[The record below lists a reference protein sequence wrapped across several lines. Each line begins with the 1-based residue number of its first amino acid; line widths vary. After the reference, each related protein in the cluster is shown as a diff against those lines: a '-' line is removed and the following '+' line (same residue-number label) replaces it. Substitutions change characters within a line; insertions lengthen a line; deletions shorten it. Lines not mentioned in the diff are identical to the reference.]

1 MVVNTT
7 IVASEAEL
15 SPLKHT
21 SPGGLWYK
29 ALSDVGY
36 GFGPH
41 FQKQLTVESIT
52 GQRKSRSHVY
62 LAEPPSAWSPQSP
75 YPMHPACIDGCFQTV
90 TPSLW
95 SGDRSAI
102 NAVLVPAVVDNLLI
116 NPVATR
122 PELGVSVTSSEYIGR
137 GRKEESKNYL
147 SNCSVYDP
155 DTGSL
160 LLQLSGLRYHKLDT
174 GERSQSN
181 HVYNRS
187 VWRPDVTFL
196 SQAQLPSLEIEKS
209 TSKLNH
215 VIDLIAHKKPGL
227 KVMEVNLSLSDTSS
241 IWFEVAEKSSR
252 SAYLQYLFISADPNS
267 LISVQA
273 EYEGQRKTAF
283 SLLDMANP
291 DFTPSESGFDLVIIK
306 RPTLSDKIM
315 QSVAKKARSMVSAGG
330 YVMFVEQGL
339 PSADSDS
346 DENDTVVVNGE
357 APLDEAR
364 LRTLMAENSFHN
376 TLKISCD
383 TVKPAYLCMADSAD
397 SADLDPTR
405 NVNIVRLSK
414 GTQITSEAKSALQQ
428 FGWQATEHCHYP
440 YPDLRPKSIVVILDE
455 LSAPLLVTAS
465 EGQWKA
471 IKHLITQGC
480 KILWIT
486 EGSQYIVTKPDN
498 ALVHG
503 FFRTIRA
510 EDPSLSLTTLDVESC
525 KSPVAISAIDQILRV
540 LQNPAPKM
548 QLESEFVERGG
559 IIHVNRILPDDLVN
573 RIKINE
579 SRGAEP
585 ELKSLHDLKTVA
597 MLRAERLGTLDAL
610 QYSEITVAESPVK
623 DNNVE
628 VEIYAAGLNFKDVA
642 VTMGIVPENEHLLG
656 LEGAGIVRRVG
667 QRAGSFKVGDR
678 VAIIRN
684 GTFANRIQVP
694 TERTHLIPDSLT
706 FEEAATIP
714 LVYLTSLYSLSNVA
728 NLRRGQSVLI
738 HSASGGVGISCIQL
752 AQYFGAEIYVTVGT
766 EEKRRFLTETFGIPL
781 ERMFSSRTTKFA
793 SQIMQATQG
802 KGIDVIMN
810 SLTGDLLDESWRICA
825 AGGTMVEIGKKD
837 IIDRNHLSM
846 EPFDRNC
853 SFRPVDFSHKQV
865 TDTLIAR

>member
-7 IVASEAEL
+7 PAASEAEL

-21 SPGGLWYK
+21 SPGSLWYK

-36 GFGPH
+36 GFGPQ

-52 GQRKSRSHVY
+52 GQRKSRSHVS

-116 NPVATR
+116 NPVTRR
-122 PELGVSVTSSEYIGR
+122 PEVGLSVTSSEYTGR
-137 GRKEESKNYL
+137 GREEESKNYL

-160 LLQLSGLRYHKLDT
+160 LLQLNGLRYHKLDT
-174 GERSQSN
+174 GEGSQAT
-181 HVYNRS
+181 HVYNR
-187 VWRPDVTFL
+187 VIWKPDVTFL
-196 SQAQLPSLEIEKS
+196 SQVQLPSLEIEKP

-215 VIDLIAHKKPGL
+215 VIDLVAHKKPGL
-227 KVMEVNLSLSDTSS
+227 KVMEVNLSLNDTSS
-241 IWFEVAEKSSR
+241 IWFEVRDKSSR
-252 SAYLQYLFISADPNS
+252 AAYQQYLFVSADPNS

-273 EYEGQRKTAF
+273 EYEGQRKTEF

-291 DFTPSESGFDLVIIK
+291 ELKPSQSDFDLVIVK
-306 RPTLSDKIM
+306 GPTLSDKII
-315 QSVAKKARSMVSAGG
+315 QSVAEKARSMVSAGG

-339 PSADSDS
+339 PSTDSDS

-357 APLDEAR
+357 APLEEAR
-364 LRTLMAENSFHN
+364 LRTIMGENSFHK

-383 TVKPAYLCMADSAD
+383 TVKSAYLSVADST
-397 SADLDPTR
+397 SSTDLDPI
-405 NVNIVRLSK
+405 NIVRLSK
-414 GTQITSEAKSALQQ
+414 GTQVPSDVKSGLKQH
-428 FGWQATEHCHYP
+428 GWQVTEHCNYP
-440 YPDLRPKSIVVILDE
+440 YPDLRPRSTVVVLDE
-455 LSAPLLVTAS
+455 LSAPLLTTAS
-465 EGQWKA
+465 EDQWKA
-471 IKHLITQGC
+471 IKHLVTQGC
-480 KILWIT
+480 KILWTT
-486 EGSQYIVTKPDN
+486 EGSQYKVTKPNN

-503 FFRTIRA
+503 LFRTIRA

-525 KSPVAISAIDQILRV
+525 KGPVAVSAIDQILNF

-548 QLESEFVERGG
+548 QVENEFVERDG
-559 IIHVNRILPDDLVN
+559 IIHVSRILPDDRVN
-573 RIKINE
+573 QIKTNE
-579 SRGAEP
+579 SQGSEP

-610 QYSEITVAESPVK
+610 QYSEITVAEAPMK

-656 LEGAGIVRRVG
+656 LEGSGIVRRVG
-667 QRAGSFKVGDR
+667 KKAGSYRVGDR
-678 VAIIRN
+678 VAVIRN

-714 LVYLTSLYSLSNVA
+714 LVYLTSLYSLKNIG
-728 NLRRGQSVLI
+728 NLRKGQSVLI
-738 HSASGGVGISCIQL
+738 HSAAGGIGISCIQL
-752 AQYFGAEIYVTVGT
+752 AQYFGAEIYVTVGS
-766 EEKRRFLTETFGIPL
+766 EEKRKFLTETFGIPP
-781 ERMFSSRTTKFA
+781 ERMFSSRTTRFA
-793 SQIMQATQG
+793 SQIRQATQG
-802 KGIDVIMN
+802 KGIDIIIN

-825 AGGTMVEIGKKD
+825 DGGTMVEIGKKD
-837 IIDRNHLSM
+837 IVDRNHLSM

>member
-1 MVVNTT
+1 M
-7 IVASEAEL
+7 ASEAEL

-21 SPGGLWYK
+21 SPGRLWYK

-52 GQRKSRSHVY
+52 GQRKSRSHVT

-116 NPVATR
+116 NPVTTR
-122 PELGVSVTSSEYIGR
+122 PELGLSVTISEYTGR
-137 GRKEESKNYL
+137 GREEESKNYL

-155 DTGSL
+155 VTGSL

-174 GERSQSN
+174 GKGSQAT
-181 HVYNRS
+181 HIYNRS
-187 VWRPDVTFL
+187 IWRPDVTFL
-196 SQAQLPSLEIEKS
+196 SQAQLPYLEIEKS

-215 VIDLIAHKKPGL
+215 VIDLVAHKKPGL
-227 KVMEVNLSLSDTSS
+227 KVMEVNLSLNDTSS
-241 IWFEVAEKSSR
+241 IWFEVADKSSR
-252 SAYLQYLFISADPNS
+252 SAYQQYLFVSADPNS
-267 LISVQA
+267 LISVQ
-273 EYEGQRKTAF
+273 EKYEGQRNTAF

-291 DFTPSESGFDLVIIK
+291 DFTPSVSGFDLVIIK

-315 QSVAKKARSMVSAGG
+315 QSVAKKARSIVSVGG

-364 LRTLMAENSFHN
+364 FRTLMWGISFHK

-383 TVKPAYLCMADSAD
+383 TVKSAYLSMADSAD
-397 SADLDPTR
+397 STDLGSNQSV
-405 NVNIVRLSK
+405 NVVRLSK
-414 GTQITSEAKSALQQ
+414 GIQVTNDAKSALQQ
-428 FGWQATEHCHYP
+428 SGWQVTEHCHYP
-440 YPDLRPKSIVVILDE
+440 YPDLRPKSTVVIMDE
-455 LSAPLLVTAS
+455 LSAPLLATAS
-465 EGQWKA
+465 EDQWKA
-471 IKHLITQGC
+471 IKHLIAQGC
-480 KILWIT
+480 KVLWIT
-486 EGSQYIVTKPDN
+486 EGSQYKVTQPNN

-503 FFRTIRA
+503 LFRTIRA

-525 KSPVAISAIDQILRV
+525 KSPVAISAINQILNF
-540 LQNPAPKM
+540 LQRPAPKM

-573 RIKINE
+573 QIQTSE

-610 QYSEITVAESPVK
+610 QYSEITEAEAPVK

-667 QRAGSFKVGDR
+667 KRAGNYKVGDR
-678 VAIIRN
+678 VAVIRN

-714 LVYLTSLYSLSNVA
+714 LVYLTSLYSLSHVG
-728 NLRRGQSVLI
+728 NLKKGQSVLI
-738 HSASGGVGISCIQL
+738 HSASGGIGISCIQL
-752 AQYFGAEIYVTVGT
+752 AQYFEAEIYVTIGS
-766 EEKRRFLTETFGIPL
+766 EEKRNFLKETFGIPHD
-781 ERMFSSRTTKFA
+781 RMFSSRTTRFA

-802 KGIDVIMN
+802 KGIDIIMN

-825 AGGTMVEIGKKD
+825 DGGTMIEIGKKD
-837 IIDRNHLSM
+837 IVDRNHLSM

-853 SFRPVDFSHKQV
+853 SFRPVDFSHKQI

>member
-1 MVVNTT
+1 MINTA
-7 IVASEAEL
+7 IVASEADL

-41 FQKQLTVESIT
+41 FQKNLTVESIT
-52 GQRKSRSHVY
+52 GQRKSRSHVS

-102 NAVLVPAVVDNLLI
+102 NTVLVPAVVDNLII
-116 NPVATR
+116 NPVTTR
-122 PELGVSVTSSEYIGR
+122 PAVGLSVTSSEHTGR
-137 GRKEESKNYL
+137 GREEESKNYL

-174 GERSQSN
+174 GEGSQAK

-187 VWRPDVTFL
+187 IWRPDITFL
-196 SQAQLPSLEIEKS
+196 SQAQLPYLEIENS

-215 VIDLIAHKKPGL
+215 VIDLVAHKKPGL
-227 KVMEVNLSLSDTSS
+227 KVMEVNLSLHDTSS
-241 IWFEVAEKSSR
+241 IWFEVAKKSSR
-252 SAYLQYLFISADPNS
+252 SAYQQYLFVSADPNS

-273 EYEGQRKTAF
+273 EYEGQKKTAF
-283 SLLDMANP
+283 SLLDMTNP
-291 DFTPSESGFDLVIIK
+291 DLTPSESGFDLVIIK

-315 QSVAKKARSMVSAGG
+315 QLVAKKARSMVSAGG
-330 YVMFVEQGL
+330 YVIFVEQGL

-364 LRTLMAENSFHN
+364 LRTLMGETSFQS
-376 TLKISCD
+376 TLKISCN
-383 TVKPAYLCMADSAD
+383 TVKSAYLSMADSAD
-397 SADLDPTR
+397 CVDLDSAQ

-414 GTQITSEAKSALQQ
+414 STQVTSDAKSALQQ
-428 FGWQATEHCHYP
+428 FGWQITEHFHYP
-440 YPDLRPKSIVVILDE
+440 FPDLRPKSTVVIVDE
-455 LSAPLLVTAS
+455 LSAPLLATAS
-465 EGQWKA
+465 EDQWKA
-471 IKHLITQGC
+471 IKYLITQGC

-486 EGSQYIVTKPDN
+486 EGSQYKVTKPNN

-503 FFRTIRA
+503 LFRTIRA

-525 KSPVAISAIDQILRV
+525 KNPVAISAIIQILRF
-540 LQNPAPKM
+540 LHNPAPKT
-548 QLESEFVERGG
+548 QVESEFVERDGV
-559 IIHVNRILPDDLVN
+559 IHVNRILPDDVVN
-573 RIKINE
+573 QIQTNE

-585 ELKSLHDLKTVA
+585 ELRSLHDLNTVA

-610 QYSEITVAESPVK
+610 QYSEITVAEAPVK

-656 LEGAGIVRRVG
+656 LEGAGVVRRIG
-667 QRAGSFKVGDR
+667 KRAGSYKVGDR
-678 VAIIRN
+678 VAVIRN

-714 LVYLTSLYSLSNVA
+714 LVYLTSLYSLSHVG
-728 NLRRGQSVLI
+728 NLRKGQSVLI
-738 HSASGGVGISCIQL
+738 HSAAGGIGISCIQL
-752 AQYFGAEIYVTVGT
+752 ARHFEAEVYVTVGS
-766 EEKRRFLTETFGIPL
+766 EEKRKFLAETFGIPP
-781 ERMFSSRTTKFA
+781 ERIFSSRTTRFA

-802 KGIDVIMN
+802 KGIDVIIN
-810 SLTGDLLDESWRICA
+810 SLIGDLLDESWRICA
-825 AGGTMVEIGKKD
+825 DGGTMVEIGKKD
-837 IIDRNHLSM
+837 IVDRNQLSM